1 MRSLPMCAAWLILT
15 GVSVALQSA
24 RTQPL
29 EIIFLLFLTIY
40 AISGFRRRGCRRPR
54 ERKIDQFPQEAN
66 PQFSLSCLVAHK
78 RQLRRHRP
86 DKFASQGAGSRAKEH
101 RRAPAGEFPKPRG
114 AAAIFSIR
122 QKRGPFDQHKPLT
135 RAFVRRGF
143 PSPAKARIL
152 SRRVLAGARQGMSR
166 LAELAPGI
174 SNSRDFL
181 IARTIP
187 SERKSRQGERHVSCH
202 SRARRPCRRVAGV
215 GL

>member
-15 GVSVALQSA
+15 GVSVALQSV
-24 RTQPL
+24 RTQPTGNYFPFVPYD
-29 EIIFLLFLTIY
+29 IRD
-40 AISGFRRRGCRRPR
+40 SGFHRRGSRRPR
-54 ERKIDQFPQEAN
+54 EHEIDQFPQEAI
-66 PQFSLSCLVAHK
+66 PQFSLSCLVAHM
-78 RQLRRHRP
+78 RHLRRDRP

-122 QKRGPFDQHKPLT
+122 QKRGPFDQHRPLT

-152 SRRVLAGARQGMSR
+152 SRRGLAGARQGMSR

-181 IARTIP
+181 IARTIR
-187 SERKSRQGERHVSCH
+187 SERKSRQGERHVSCN